1 MSLNFLR
8 EQLSGTITTKDAN
21 NFATPPGWEEEDVE
35 GGKLLAGGKKRKRWV
50 QYDASGSISRE
61 FALREALEEALEGEA
76 AAGADGDGEGSQSG
90 GDGDGGG
97 VWLGQLC
104 AGQWELRP
112 RAVAPA
118 VQHLLA
124 GLIADGAVASVAPE
138 LSGRAHVTY
147 CVRNKY
153 FKGEPFK
160 RRGRA
165 AAAADEEEEEEL
177 CDFEVERQKNIARN
191 HELLRQL
198 GLA

>member
-35 GGKLLAGGKKRKRWV
+35 AASCSRRR
-50 QYDASGSISRE
+50 SGSGGCSTTLRPIARELRCARRSRRRSRPRRRR
-61 FALREALEEALEGEA
+61 APTATAKG
-76 AAGADGDGEGSQSG
+76 QSG

-97 VWLGQLC
+97 VLGQLR

-112 RAVAPA
+112 RAVVPA

-153 FKGEPFK
+153 FKGEPSS
-160 RRGRA
+160 GA
-165 AAAADEEEEEEL
+165 AAAAEEEEEEEL